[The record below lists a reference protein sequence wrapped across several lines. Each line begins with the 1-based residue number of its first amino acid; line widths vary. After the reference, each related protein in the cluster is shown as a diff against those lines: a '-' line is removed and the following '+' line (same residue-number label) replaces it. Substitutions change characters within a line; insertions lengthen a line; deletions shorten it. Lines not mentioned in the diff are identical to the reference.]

1 MNYDVTQ
8 WLNEIESLQQQ
19 LAEMR
24 QERAEAES
32 TAEHWRQLYNTE
44 AQQRR
49 DEAQAAQA
57 EIERLQAQL
66 QQQQVRPELSES
78 NLLDAAQ
85 QEVESLPVDML
96 RSRSL
101 DLTVECARLRQ
112 EVAQLSDALQT
123 ERENHAKTRT
133 ELTTALGD
141 TVELLAK
148 SKVKD
153 KDRSPLIPQFLS
165 ENPEGEAPQSPEITS
180 IEGVQTP
187 KQIPPGSVR
196 PLQLPASD
204 TMP

>member
-24 QERAEAES
+24 QERVEAES

-49 DEAQAAQA
+49 DETQAAQA
-57 EIERLQAQL
+57 EIDRLQAQL
-66 QQQQVRPELSES
+66 QQQQARPEFSES
-78 NLLDAAQ
+78 NLLNAAQ
-85 QEVESLPVDML
+85 QEVERWPVDML
-96 RSRSL
+96 RSKSI
-101 DLTVECARLRQ
+101 DLSVECGRLQQ
-112 EVAQLSDALQT
+112 EVAQLSAALQA
-123 ERENHAKTRT
+123 EQENHAKTRT

-141 TVELLAK
+141 TVELLAR
-148 SKVKD
+148 SKVKE

-165 ENPEGEAPQSPEITS
+165 DTAEGEAPQSPETTS

-187 KQIPPGSVR
+187 KQIPPSSIR

-204 TMP
+204 PMP

>member
-19 LAEMR
+19 LAEMK

-49 DEAQAAQA
+49 DETQAAQA
-57 EIERLQAQL
+57 AIDRLQAQL

-96 RSRSL
+96 RSKSI

-112 EVAQLSDALQT
+112 EIAQLSDALQT

-141 TVELLAK
+141 TVSLLAK
-148 SKVKD
+148 SKV
-153 KDRSPLIPQFLS
+153 KDRSPLIPQFLA
-165 ENPEGEAPQSPEITS
+165 ENSEGEAPPLPETTS
-180 IEGVQTP
+180 IEGVKTP
-187 KQIPPGSVR
+187 KQIAPSIER

-204 TMP
+204 TMT